1 MPRFETKLSEIDTE
15 LHPNEAGMDAPKVT
29 FEGAGDAEGGFIP
42 GRLSWSEE
50 SRQRRLNFLSSLS
63 KSSLTALSGNAS
75 DPEAESLKG
84 NIEQYIGMTRVPT
97 GIIGP
102 VWVEGN
108 EVKGNVYVPMATTE
122 GALISSYNRG
132 AKATYLSGGVV
143 SVCVAEAIQ
152 RAPSFRF
159 ESLQEAGKFVA
170 WVSELTEAFQMVAS
184 QTSRFALL
192 QNQKIHLEGN
202 VVTLIFSYTT
212 GEAAGQNMI
221 TICTQAVC
229 QFILTHSPVTP
240 RHWFIEGNFS
250 GDKKA
255 TVSAL
260 HEVRGKKVVAEAVI
274 SKKILSSVLKTT
286 AAEMQRYWQTSV
298 LGTVQ
303 SGGIGLQ
310 GHFANGLAAMFLATG
325 QDVACVAEA
334 ANGVT
339 RMEVVEKDGLY
350 ISVTLP
356 NLVVG
361 TIGGGTSLPTQRECL
376 QLMNCEGPGSARK
389 LAEIMGAV
397 ILGGELSIAAA
408 VASHDFV
415 RAHKHLGRK
424 NTKT

>member
-29 FEGAGDAEGGFIP
+29 LEGAGDAEGGSIP

-63 KSSLTALSGNAS
+63 KSSLSALSGNAS
-75 DPEAESLKG
+75 DPEAETLKG

-108 EVKGNVYVPMATTE
+108 EAKGNVYVPMATTE

-132 AKATYLSGGVV
+132 AKATFLSGGVV